1 VRPFEQSGEITSGE
15 TLALF
20 GRALRYVQPFR
31 QRFAV
36 KALLT
41 VLSLLPVLALPWPA
55 KLLID
60 HGVLQM
66 PIDAPTTPHP
76 ALVSWLLAPL
86 AGASAFEILVAM
98 LLVQLVLIALVGG
111 FGTDPGQQHR
121 RAGTVAGASGALVE
135 GRDDATRSEN
145 QANQA
150 FSFASGLLGL
160 LDFRYMLR
168 LTQALNHH
176 YRARLFERIQSLPLP
191 AFDDERIG
199 DAVYRVMYDTPAIT
213 VLCYRLLITPL
224 VAPVQIGLTV
234 AVLLTVYAA
243 YPEIAWLA
251 CSFLGVA
258 FLATLPFAGLLRR
271 SGMRSRGAGATST
284 ATVEEGMANIVAVQS
299 LGTARREQRRFDR
312 DSWSAFG
319 AYRRFV
325 LAEIG
330 VSVAASAGAIGL
342 SALAFFF
349 ISERV
354 IRGELSPGDFTL
366 LFGYFYQ
373 TGGYAGALGR
383 LWIDVQSSAP
393 GLNRVSF
400 LMDLPGEQDP
410 PGARE
415 LPPVRRGIALER
427 VSFGYP
433 GGALALDDVSLEIP
447 VGQVTALVGSAGAG
461 KTTLAYLIPRFLAPT
476 AGRVCIDG
484 ADLAGVALG
493 SLRAQIAFVF
503 QETVLFDASVAENL
517 RLARPAAS
525 DAELRRACE
534 VAGADEFIRALPQG
548 YDTRLGRGG
557 GKLSVGQKQRLAIAR
572 ALVRDARILIL
583 DEPTSALDP
592 ETEQRLVAALREASR
607 DRAVV
612 VIAHRLATIR
622 AADQICCLER
632 GRIVE
637 RGTHAELM
645 ARPSGAYRHFVELQT
660 RGAA

>member
-1 VRPFEQSGEITSGE
+1 MRPLEQAAEIE
-15 TLALF
+15 TGDAL
-20 GRALRYVQPFR
+20 GLLRRALRFVSPFR
-31 QRFAV
+31 ARFAA
-36 KALLT
+36 KAALT
-41 VLSLLPVLALPWPA
+41 VVSLLPVLALPWPA

-60 HGVLQM
+60 HGVLHM

-76 ALVSWLLAPL
+76 ALVRWLLAPL
-86 AGASAFEILVAM
+86 AGASTVEILIAM
-98 LLVQLVLIALVGG
+98 TAAQLALIALVGG

-121 RAGTVAGASGALVE
+121 TPGTVLGASGALAQ

-145 QANQA
+145 QANQG

-160 LDFRYMLR
+160 LDFRFTIR

-176 YRARLFERIQSLPLP
+176 YRARLFERIQQLPLP

-199 DAVYRVMYDTPAIT
+199 DAVYRVMYDTPVLT
-213 VLCYRLLITPL
+213 DLCYRLLITPV
-224 VAPVQIGLTV
+224 VAPLQLALTV
-234 AVLLTVYAA
+234 AVLLAVYPA
-243 YPEIAWLA
+243 YPEIVWLA
-251 CSFLGVA
+251 CSFLGLVFA
-258 FLATLPFAGLLRR
+258 VTLPLARVVRR
-271 SGMRSRGAGATST
+271 RAMLSRGAGATTT

-299 LGTARREQRRFDR
+299 LGTAGREQQRFDR
-312 DSWSAFG
+312 DSWSSFG
-319 AYRRFV
+319 AYRDYA
-325 LAEIG
+325 LAVIG
-330 VSVAASAGAIGL
+330 VSVAIGAGAIAL
-342 SALAFFF
+342 SILAFFF

-354 IRGELSPGDFTL
+354 IEGALSPGDFTL
-366 LFGYFYQ
+366 MFGYFYQ
-373 TGGYAGALGR
+373 IGGYASALGR
-383 LWIDVQSSAP
+383 MWIDVQGNTA
-393 GLNRVSF
+393 GLNRVFF
-400 LMDLPGEQDP
+400 LMDVPGEQDAK
-410 PGARE
+410 GARP
-415 LPPVRRGIALER
+415 LPPVRQGIALEHVR
-427 VSFGYP
+427 FAYA

-461 KTTLAYLIPRFLAPT
+461 KTTLAYLIPRFLVPT
-476 AGRVCIDG
+476 SGRVCIDG
-484 ADLAGVALG
+484 VDTAGVALG

-503 QETVLFDASVAENL
+503 QETALFDASVADNL
-517 RLARPAAS
+517 RLGRPDAS
-525 DAELRRACE
+525 DAELVRACE
-534 VAGADEFIRALPQG
+534 IAGAHEFVCALPQS
-548 YDTRLGRGG
+548 YETRLGRGG

-607 DRAVV
+607 ERAVL

-645 ARPSGAYRHFVELQT
+645 ARPQGSYRHFVEVQE